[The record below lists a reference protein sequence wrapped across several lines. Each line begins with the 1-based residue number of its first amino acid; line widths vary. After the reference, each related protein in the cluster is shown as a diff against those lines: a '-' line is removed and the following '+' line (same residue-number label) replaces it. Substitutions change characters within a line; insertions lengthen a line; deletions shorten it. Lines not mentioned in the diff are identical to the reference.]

1 MGKKKIMVVDDNPDV
16 LLSIKKG
23 LEALEPDF
31 EVVGVESGEECIELL
46 KNGEIPDLIVLDIMM
61 PGLSGWEVYNRIKE
75 NLDWSEIPIIFLTA
89 RTDETVRRVGR
100 FLGDD
105 YIEKPFET
113 NELKERIKKVLRKK
127 GRF

>member
-31 EVVGVESGEECIELL
+31 EVVGVESGKKCIELL